1 MTNLSYPSAERIHA
15 MELAARKAR
24 AEELGRLAAAAV
36 SGLKSLF
43 VRPEGRMPMKGTR
56 HA

>member
-43 VRPEGRMPMKGTR
+43 VRAEGRLPMKGTR